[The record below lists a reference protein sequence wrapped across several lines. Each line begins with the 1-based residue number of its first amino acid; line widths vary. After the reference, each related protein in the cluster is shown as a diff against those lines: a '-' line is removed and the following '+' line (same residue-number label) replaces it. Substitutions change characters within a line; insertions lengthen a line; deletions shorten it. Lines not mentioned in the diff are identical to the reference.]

1 MLPGLDSII
10 SFFDLLENFV
20 MFILYICI
28 VYIDAARIR
37 FNHSL
42 FDVCD
47 NFAIVVL
54 EK

>member
-1 MLPGLDSII
+1 MLPVLDSII
-10 SFFDLLENFV
+10 SFFDLLENFMV
-20 MFILYICI
+20 
-28 VYIDAARIR
+28 VYLDAARIR